1 MTRMDLGLRD
11 RVYIVTGAS
20 SGLGLAT
27 ARELVNDGANVVI
40 CSRGR
45 ERVDAALTHLGG
57 PGHARGLVADLAEA
71 DTAERLLD
79 AAVAGFGRLDGA
91 VLSVGGP
98 PAGDVGAVEDE
109 AWRDSFEKIF
119 LGPLRVARTVL
130 HHGDD
135 KAVAFVL
142 STSVRAPVPSLG
154 ISNALRPGLAGAAKA
169 LADEFGPR
177 GSRVL
182 ALLPG
187 RILTDRITELEG
199 AAPDPAAVRASIE
212 RQIPLGRYGDPA
224 ELGRV
229 AAFLVSPAAS
239 YLTGFAVP
247 VDGGMTR
254 SF

>member
-1 MTRMDLGLRD
+1 MTGMDLGLRD

-20 SGLGLAT
+20 SGLGLAS
-27 ARELVNDGANVVI
+27 AKELVADGARVVI
-40 CSRGR
+40 CSRQQD
-45 ERVDAALTHLGG
+45 RVDAAVAELG
-57 PGHARGLVADLAEA
+57 ASDQVRGVAVDLGEPDA
-71 DTAERLLD
+71 AERLLD
-79 AAVAGFGRLDGA
+79 TATSEFGRVDGG

-98 PAGDVGAVEDE
+98 PAGKVGDIEDE

-119 LGPLRVARTVL
+119 LGPLRVARAIL
-130 HHGDD
+130 RHGDD

-142 STSVRAPVPSLG
+142 STSVRAPVHPLG
-154 ISNALRPGLAGAAKA
+154 ISNALRPGLAGAAKS

-182 ALLPG
+182 AVMPG
-187 RILTDRITELEG
+187 RIKTDRINELES
-199 AAPDPAAVRASIE
+199 AQPDPAQFRADMAK
-212 RQIPLGRYGDPA
+212 QIPLGRYGEPA

-247 VDGGMTR
+247 VDGGLTR